1 MKGNRWENIK
11 LTYGKVDGSR
21 HVDTEIGGKVFL
33 QVSRIIYA
41 NFVHYKLLREQFPS
55 FRELTLPKKTW
66 ETKLKD
72 KLLARSLKQLYMHK
86 LKQQQST

>member
-1 MKGNRWENIK
+1 MREYIK

-21 HVDTEIGGKVFL
+21 HVETEIGGNVFP
-33 QVSRIIYA
+33 QVSRIMYA
-41 NFVHYKLLREQFPS
+41 NFVPYKLLREQFPS
-55 FRELTLPKKTW
+55 FRELTVPPKTW

-86 LKQQQST
+86 LKQRRST